1 MDRGV
6 VKVLIGNHNNSSN
19 KVLRVTSM
27 ITKIEINT
35 TIIRHL
41 RVNNKHQ
48 HHPNENTVKGKKEG
62 SNKT

>member
-1 MDRGV
+1 
-6 VKVLIGNHNNSSN
+6 
-19 KVLRVTSM
+19 M

-48 HHPNENTVKGKKEG
+48 HHPKENTVKGKKEG